1 MNVTPRQPG
10 MLFAAGSP
18 ERSQIAVY
26 GMPFDGTASFRPGS
40 RFGPQAIREATY
52 GLELFSPA
60 QGQEV
65 SAEAIWDAL
74 DLVVPAGG
82 VQAALLGIERFV
94 DGILDQGLIPFGLGG
109 EHLVSLAP
117 VRALAKRHPDLWLV
131 QFDAHPDLRDTFQ
144 GESLSHA
151 TVMRRILDIIG
162 PGRVLQF
169 GVRSADKDEWPLTH
183 RLPVTPQ
190 GMAEAR
196 RLIGDGAC
204 YLSLDIDGFDPAFAP
219 GTGTPEPGGFSW
231 QEWEALLGQL
241 SGFNWVGMDLVEVA
255 PQLDPSGI
263 TAVLAAKAVR
273 ELLIILA
280 AGPGHVA

>member
-1 MNVTPRQPG
+1 MSLSARRPG
-10 MLFAAGSP
+10 MMFAQGKA
-18 ERSQIAVY
+18 EESQIAVY

-52 GLELFSPA
+52 GLELFSPI

-65 SAEAIWDAL
+65 PVHSIWDAL
-74 DLVVPAGG
+74 DLELPAGG
-82 VQAALLGIERFV
+82 VKRALSGIEHFV

-117 VRALAKRHPDLWLV
+117 VRALAKRHSDLWLI

-183 RLPVTPQ
+183 RLPVTVE
-190 GMAEAR
+190 GMETAR
-196 RLIGDGAC
+196 RLVGDRPC

-231 QEWEALLGQL
+231 QDWEALIGPMT
-241 SGFNWVGMDLVEVA
+241 GFTWVGMDLVEVA
-255 PQLDPSGI
+255 PQLDPFGI
-263 TAVLAAKAVR
+263 TELLAAKAVR
-273 ELLIILA
+273 ELLIILSASGHA
-280 AGPGHVA
+280 A